1 MACWEIYG
9 KGSWGDMF
17 VSFPIMKR
25 NLYALILYRNGMI
38 ALKGVTFT
46 VDAGQKL
53 SIIGRT
59 GR

>member
-1 MACWEIYG
+1 
-9 KGSWGDMF
+9 MF